1 LAGWLLANDFEDA
14 EVNVVVFGCPRVGTS
29 TFAQKFRN
37 QKNLRWAGFQHAGD
51 HVGKMP
57 PWGEHI
63 HPPADPLTDFQAG
76 SWPLLQRIPKVGN
89 ALNVMWVFGSNLMM
103 LTGKSKFE
111 AVCPSVI
118 CV

>member
-1 LAGWLLANDFEDA
+1 
-14 EVNVVVFGCPRVGTS
+14 
-29 TFAQKFRN
+29 
-37 QKNLRWAGFQHAGD
+37 
-51 HVGKMP
+51 MP